1 MENVKID
8 GLASQKPKKEI
19 VELIKYIKRGEVW
32 YKITIDGIYVDN
44 SCTQDLQQANEMYE
58 TVLQYGS
65 LVIETVL
72 RSHSIQKGGQNG

>member
-8 GLASQKPKKEI
+8 GLASEKPNKEI
-19 VELIKYIKRGEVW
+19 VELIKYIKRGEAW

-44 SCTQDLQQANEMYE
+44 SCTQDLKQANEMYE

-72 RSHSIQKGGQNG
+72 RSHEIQKGGQNG